1 MKLTLL
7 LLPLL
12 LTGCIT
18 KGGGGGGSGQSMA
31 MLKKEL
37 NTQNQLLKKLLDK
50 DTNVYMDGN
59 KVGTQLALSNP
70 RMQ

>member
-18 KGGGGGGSGQSMA
+18 KGGGGGGSFPSGWNPTFPGVA
-31 MLKKEL
+31 DEYTCETAGE
-37 NTQNQLLKKLLDK
+37 NAAAYYATGEHPN
-50 DTNVYMDGN
+50 
-59 KVGTQLALSNP
+59 LSDC
-70 RMQ
+70 